1 MTNDAIYDGISANLS
16 VQADYSACGAAYSV
30 ASAVKETAISTFTI
44 SGSKTAFIAGYEGLT
59 WNDFKS
65 GYDGY
70 YYQSESVIDAE
81 KCTAITQD
89 DMMCWAGTAANMLY
103 YTGWDLL
110 DTASE
115 DSVFSVFIDHFT
127 LGELYGGNPSYGIK
141 WFFTGD
147 YTPASWSEWDQPI
160 SNSGGYY
167 SDFFETKAISN
178 YLTNKTFNVSNLT
191 TAREKLE
198 DGYGVGITF
207 GYYNSSGVR
216 TGGHVITLWGMT
228 CDTSLSVT
236 DPNYYTGII
245 VTDSDDNKNV
255 SDPLTAKDTLK
266 IIEISYDSSR
276 GQYVLDPDYAG
287 ENCILENLT
296 FLAPNTSANPNS
308 TAPVKIYSN
317 NILVK
322 EGTTFTDEQILAD
335 GNDEMLVSSGG
346 TVNRTYNS
354 RARIELFGGL
364 ANSTTVTAA
373 GVIYIYSGGTATS
386 TTVDDKSSI
395 GIHADGMANI
405 TTVNSGGEMYVF
417 SDGTANNTTINSSGR
432 GNVLGGGVANKVNVS
447 NGGILELWSPE
458 NPDNY
463 EHEYASANNVTVFNG
478 GSAVI
483 SGGMVSSLL
492 VFSGGI
498 ATLNGIA
505 DTVYM
510 DIYGNIYNAEI
521 KSGGNLTIGTRTQ
534 LWGGTIFG
542 GTITLNDTAEV
553 YGEVTFDL
561 SERETADSFIVD
573 NLAYLDMSMGSFY
586 TISVT
591 ADQANGTYKLAKGA
605 EGFAETLTIGD
616 KANNYGSI
624 TVNGADLVYNGKSY
638 SLDQANGD
646 LTLTIG
652 TTATPPISGDQVQ
665 VYSSGTLVKQGKVLT
680 GETIVSGA
688 NNSMFVYK
696 DGTANETVINS
707 KGYMYVSSGG
717 VANKT
722 SVYNDWGTI
731 KIYNS
736 GIAKDT
742 YISGFCAE
750 MYISAGGFASNT
762 DIAYGRMTIYGTASS
777 TTLKIA
783 DVVTVGSGGIA
794 DKVETNGHVGIY
806 VSSAGLLSNA
816 TMKGSGG
823 HFAMA
828 YIRGGSANTTVLN
841 SWGHMHVYSGGT
853 ATNTTI
859 NLQGGAYVSG
869 GGYAENADVNSGGKI
884 NVLGEEYAPTAD
896 DYPEA
901 LHGSAKNV
909 TVYNGGSA
917 IISGGEVSNLL
928 VSSGGKASVTGV
940 EDVSYVDVSGC
951 IRNGEIKS
959 GGSLTINNGTELW
972 GDIIFG
978 GTVIANGWA
987 NVYGELTFDLSE
999 RTVNDSYIVD
1009 NIANLYFDDFSSCSI
1024 SVNANQADGTYILA
1038 GNAAEF
1044 DKTVTVYSGSTSYG
1058 TLTVGGTAL
1067 TYNGKTY
1074 TLALNDSSLV
1084 LTIGNTVTPPVAG
1097 DQVQVY
1103 SSGTLVKQGKV
1114 LTGETIVSGAN
1125 NSMFV
1130 YDGGTANETV
1140 INSSG
1145 RMYISSGGVANK
1157 TYLQEAYASMT
1168 IYSGGKANDT
1178 EIRKNGFINVS
1189 NGGFASNTT
1198 ICGENNPSNTVA
1210 GGMFVYVGGSV
1221 EKTTLN
1227 DCGHLFVYSGAAAAE
1242 TVVNSGGW
1250 LLLWDKTAQG
1260 VYGGGGTA
1268 SNTVVNKDG
1277 YMRVCSGAFASN
1289 TTLWGDMTVSVGS
1302 AADTKVNSNGIMNV
1316 YSNGLVEDT
1325 EVNNKGKMYVYRGGS
1340 ANNVDIHDNG
1350 YASFQGFEL
1359 LEEHKALHASGK
1371 DVKVSSGGS
1380 VYISGG
1386 EITNLLVSSGGDAYV
1401 CGLHN
1406 VSYVDVNGRICNGE
1420 IKSGG
1425 ELTIGDG
1432 TELMGDIIFGGT
1444 IIVNGSADV
1453 IGEIT
1458 FDLSERTVNDSYIV
1472 DNIANLY
1479 FDDFSS
1485 CSISVTAN
1493 QANGTYKL
1501 AQGAASFTGTLTI
1514 GDGTVNYGSLTVNG
1528 ADLSYNGATYSLD
1541 QLDGNLTLTIG
1552 TNVTPPTPGDQ
1563 VQVFKGNNLVKQGK
1577 ILTGETIIGTDNDK
1591 MIVYKDGIANKTVVS
1606 SAALMYVS
1614 NGGVANE
1621 TTVDSAGR
1629 IHVSR
1634 GGIVNNTTLSGIF
1647 EWGSYGAMNIHNGGT
1662 ANNTQILSGGF
1673 VTVSAGGTADTVNV
1687 NNRGQ
1692 LAVFGNATDITVHKG
1707 GEMRVYNGAYVSD
1720 LIAKQDAFFGVE
1732 VTPDTYVKGSYAD
1745 SAFEIKNG
1753 LVADYTIHKG
1763 YVHLKRAGKANGVTV
1778 NNKTWLRVYENC
1790 TASNT
1795 QVNGSM
1801 YIYKDG
1807 TAENTT
1813 VMYGG
1818 SMLIEGGKHTHS
1830 LNIADGAFV
1839 SAYNG
1844 GIVDFTVSERKT
1856 TDGYLINNISLIKG
1870 TPTYTIT
1877 VSADQANGTYK
1888 LAQGAAS
1895 FTGTLTIG
1903 DGSVDYGSI
1912 TVNGA
1917 DFSYNGATYSLD
1929 QLNGNLTLTITNK
1942 PAIAENDLDGNGL
1955 ADVVLVHTKQGYSGA
1970 WLTTGDASI
1979 IKWGNLSYLT
1989 SDIEILGTG
1998 KLHGTENDGQ
2008 DIFFT
2013 DGKSVGAWNVVE
2025 GKVTGYKNIMNVNAT
2040 TNVLG
2045 LGDFN
2050 GDGATDILLRST
2062 NGDLGY
2068 FGTDGTGWK
2077 YIKGLGKEWKISA
2090 VGDLDGDGCDD
2101 VIVRHDAGFTGAY
2114 MIDENGKIT
2123 WSNLDTLKSDM
2134 AIVGT
2139 GDFNGD
2145 GVDDVLLQNKSNG
2158 WVGAWLVENGR
2169 VDSFIGLCNNKNT
2182 IEQIADFNGDGIDDL
2197 RIRTEKGDIGVLYVN
2212 GEDNTTWKYFQSV
2225 GKEWDTSFAL
2235 LS

>member
-1 MTNDAIYDGISANLS
+1 M
-16 VQADYSACGAAYSV
+16 
-30 ASAVKETAISTFTI
+30 
-44 SGSKTAFIAGYEGLT
+44 
-59 WNDFKS
+59 
-65 GYDGY
+65 
-70 YYQSESVIDAE
+70 
-81 KCTAITQD
+81 
-89 DMMCWAGTAANMLY
+89 
-103 YTGWDLL
+103 
-110 DTASE
+110 
-115 DSVFSVFIDHFT
+115 
-127 LGELYGGNPSYGIK
+127 
-141 WFFTGD
+141 
-147 YTPASWSEWDQPI
+147 
-160 SNSGGYY
+160 
-167 SDFFETKAISN
+167 
-178 YLTNKTFNVSNLT
+178 
-191 TAREKLE
+191 
-198 DGYGVGITF
+198 
-207 GYYNSSGVR
+207 
-216 TGGHVITLWGMT
+216 
-228 CDTSLSVT
+228 
-236 DPNYYTGII
+236 
-245 VTDSDDNKNV
+245 
-255 SDPLTAKDTLK
+255 
-266 IIEISYDSSR
+266 
-276 GQYVLDPDYAG
+276 
-287 ENCILENLT
+287 
-296 FLAPNTSANPNS
+296 
-308 TAPVKIYSN
+308 
-317 NILVK
+317 
-322 EGTTFTDEQILAD
+322 
-335 GNDEMLVSSGG
+335 
-346 TVNRTYNS
+346 
-354 RARIELFGGL
+354 
-364 ANSTTVTAA
+364 
-373 GVIYIYSGGTATS
+373 
-386 TTVDDKSSI
+386 
-395 GIHADGMANI
+395 
-405 TTVNSGGEMYVF
+405 
-417 SDGTANNTTINSSGR
+417 
-432 GNVLGGGVANKVNVS
+432 
-447 NGGILELWSPE
+447 
-458 NPDNY
+458 
-463 EHEYASANNVTVFNG
+463 
-478 GSAVI
+478 
-483 SGGMVSSLL
+483 
-492 VFSGGI
+492 
-498 ATLNGIA
+498 
-505 DTVYM
+505 
-510 DIYGNIYNAEI
+510 
-521 KSGGNLTIGTRTQ
+521 
-534 LWGGTIFG
+534 
-542 GTITLNDTAEV
+542 
-553 YGEVTFDL
+553 
-561 SERETADSFIVD
+561 
-573 NLAYLDMSMGSFY
+573 
-586 TISVT
+586 
-591 ADQANGTYKLAKGA
+591 
-605 EGFAETLTIGD
+605 
-616 KANNYGSI
+616 
-624 TVNGADLVYNGKSY
+624 
-638 SLDQANGD
+638 
-646 LTLTIG
+646 
-652 TTATPPISGDQVQ
+652 
-665 VYSSGTLVKQGKVLT
+665 
-680 GETIVSGA
+680 
-688 NNSMFVYK
+688 
-696 DGTANETVINS
+696 
-707 KGYMYVSSGG
+707 
-717 VANKT
+717 
-722 SVYNDWGTI
+722 
-731 KIYNS
+731 
-736 GIAKDT
+736 
-742 YISGFCAE
+742 
-750 MYISAGGFASNT
+750 
-762 DIAYGRMTIYGTASS
+762 
-777 TTLKIA
+777 
-783 DVVTVGSGGIA
+783 
-794 DKVETNGHVGIY
+794 
-806 VSSAGLLSNA
+806 
-816 TMKGSGG
+816 
-823 HFAMA
+823 
-828 YIRGGSANTTVLN
+828 
-841 SWGHMHVYSGGT
+841 
-853 ATNTTI
+853 
-859 NLQGGAYVSG
+859 
-869 GGYAENADVNSGGKI
+869 
-884 NVLGEEYAPTAD
+884 
-896 DYPEA
+896 
-901 LHGSAKNV
+901 
-909 TVYNGGSA
+909 
-917 IISGGEVSNLL
+917 
-928 VSSGGKASVTGV
+928 
-940 EDVSYVDVSGC
+940 
-951 IRNGEIKS
+951 
-959 GGSLTINNGTELW
+959 
-972 GDIIFG
+972 
-978 GTVIANGWA
+978 A
-987 NVYGELTFDLSE
+987 NVYGELVFDLSE

-1009 NIANLYFDDFSSCSI
+1009 NIQNLTFTDISSCAI
-1024 SVNANQADGTYILA
+1024 TVTADQTEGTYKLA
-1038 GNAAEF
+1038 GNAGEF
-1044 DKTVTVYSGSTSYG
+1044 NRTISIGTNTASFG

-1067 TYNGKTY
+1067 TYNGKSY
-1074 TLALNDSSLV
+1074 TLALNDSNLV

-1302 AADTKVNSNGIMNV
+1302 AADTKVNNNGIMNV

-1386 EITNLLVSSGGDAYV
+1386 EITNLLVSSGGNAYV
-1401 CGLHN
+1401 CGLRD

-1514 GDGTVNYGSLTVNG
+1514 GDGTINYGSLTVNGDDFVYNGVTYSLDQLDGNLTLTIGGGATPPVAGDQVRVFKNDILIKQGKILIGEQIEETGNDKMIVYKDGIASNTVVSSGGAVFVSSGGLLKDTTVWGNLIDKIVPLYVPGINVPQKTNLAVLNVYGGGYAENLDIYKNGRANFIGKEMPEDYDALYASGKNVNVSSGGSVYISGGEITNLLVSSGGNAYVCGLRDVSYVDVNGRICNGEIKSGGELTIGDGTELMGDIIFGGTIIVNGTADVIGEVTFDLSERDTADRFIVNNLAYLNMSMSSFYTISVTADQANGTYKLAQGAEGFTGTLSIGDGTVNYGSLTVNG
-1528 ADLSYNGATYSLD
+1528 ADLSYNGVTYSLD
-1541 QLDGNLTLTIG
+1541 QLDGNLTLTITG
-1552 TNVTPPTPGDQ
+1552 AAAPPVTNGL
-1563 VQVFKGNNLVKQGK
+1563 VQVFKGENLVKQGN
-1577 ILTGETIIGTDNDK
+1577 ILTGETIIGTGNDK
-1591 MIVYKDGIANKTVVS
+1591 MIVYKNGIAKDTQVNNDGNMLVSEGGLASNTTLRGAEYIYVKDEDPRYGVYSPHPGTMNVFAGGIASNTTIYEGGKLYASGGIANDVMVHSYGFVCVTD
-1606 SAALMYVS
+1606 
-1614 NGGVANE
+1614 GGV
-1621 TTVDSAGR
+1621 
-1629 IHVSR
+1629 
-1634 GGIVNNTTLSGIF
+1634 VNNITTDEDWCWIK
-1647 EWGSYGAMNIHNGGT
+1647 ARNGGT
-1662 ANNTQILSGGF
+1662 INNIINYGG
-1673 VTVSAGGTADTVNV
+1673 SIGID
-1687 NNRGQ
+1687 
-1692 LAVFGNATDITVHKG
+1692 
-1707 GEMRVYNGAYVSD
+1707 
-1720 LIAKQDAFFGVE
+1720 
-1732 VTPDTYVKGSYAD
+1732 
-1745 SAFEIKNG
+1745 
-1753 LVADYTIHKG
+1753 
-1763 YVHLKRAGKANGVTV
+1763 
-1778 NNKTWLRVYENC
+1778 
-1790 TASNT
+1790 
-1795 QVNGSM
+1795 
-1801 YIYKDG
+1801 KDG
-1807 TAENTT
+1807 TLNNAVLNGSPDITNTG
-1813 VMYGG
+1813 VYVYAGG
-1818 SMLIEGGKHTHS
+1818 IAKNTIANSGHVTAYEGGTIDTVKVNTAAFMLLEEGAIICGKHIYAGKV
-1830 LNIADGAFV
+1830 NADGNIDAANADVIFD
-1839 SAYNG
+1839 
-1844 GIVDFTVSERKT
+1844 ISERKEA
-1856 TDGYLINNISLIKG
+1856 DNYIINNISYFNAKS
-1870 TPTYTIT
+1870 YSIT
-1877 VSADQANGTYK
+1877 VSANQANGTYK

-2077 YIKGLGKEWKISA
+2077 YIKGLGKEWKIVA

-2212 GEDNTTWKYFQSV
+2212 GEDNTTWQYFQSV